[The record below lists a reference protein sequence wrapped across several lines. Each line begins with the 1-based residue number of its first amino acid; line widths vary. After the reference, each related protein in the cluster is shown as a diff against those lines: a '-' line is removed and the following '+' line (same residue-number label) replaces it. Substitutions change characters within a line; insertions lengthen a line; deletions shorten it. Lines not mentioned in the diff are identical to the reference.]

1 MKQYESVVRR
11 LYLAE
16 LNKLNFNDPKSSAD
30 TVNAWVDKK
39 THGLIPTIIDEG
51 EQRFQY
57 LNNESRNFKYLYY
70 TLQHH
75 ALIQQFNNYTEY
87 CVNFKKKFKIIQWY
101 LTVKTRYK

>member
-51 EQRFQY
+51 EQRF
-57 LNNESRNFKYLYY
+57 
-70 TLQHH
+70 
-75 ALIQQFNNYTEY
+75 
-87 CVNFKKKFKIIQWY
+87 
-101 LTVKTRYK
+101 